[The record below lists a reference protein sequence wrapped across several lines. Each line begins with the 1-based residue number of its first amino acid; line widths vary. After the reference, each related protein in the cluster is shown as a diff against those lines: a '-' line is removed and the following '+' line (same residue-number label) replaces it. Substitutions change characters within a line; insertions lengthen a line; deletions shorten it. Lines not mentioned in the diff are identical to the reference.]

1 MKQRFC
7 FLLASALI
15 LFSCTT
21 TKAPFNPEAKYPG
34 PILRDEYTIF
44 RNVLEESHPSLYW
57 YISKDSMDYYFDK
70 GYSQIKDSMSGPAFK
85 TLLAYVVAKINCGH
99 TGVKFSKDYSH
110 YLDTATLQS
119 FPLSLKIWADTM
131 VITANLNRK
140 DSILKRGVV
149 VKSIN
154 GHPQEELRDSLFKYV
169 ITDGYSLNGKYQSL
183 STGFAFANWYKN
195 VYGLLDSF
203 SIYYLDTL
211 GLTRNRQIPVY
222 DFKSDTMGRLGFRP
236 ARTPGEKKKAPPQL
250 TFFSSTSLRLDT
262 SQATA
267 YMSLQT
273 FDRGNHLKKFFKRS
287 FKALD
292 ENKIKFLVIDVRS
305 NGGGD
310 AGLSSLLTRYL
321 IDKKFKLA
329 DSLYAVTRSSQYDQ
343 YISKSWMYHLLMQ
356 VITKKRDDGKYHFGY
371 FERHYFKPKK
381 SHHFNG
387 DVYIL
392 IGGNSFSATTL
403 FAGFLKGQKNVTLV
417 GEETGGGF
425 YGNTAWVIEEV
436 TLPNTKTR
444 FTLPKFRLVID
455 KNREKNGRGVM
466 PDVWSL
472 PTTDAIRMGVDF
484 KSIKTHELIQSRAKE
499 IK

>member
-1 MKQRFC
+1 
-7 FLLASALI
+7 
-15 LFSCTT
+15 
-21 TKAPFNPEAKYPG
+21 
-34 PILRDEYTIF
+34 
-44 RNVLEESHPSLYW
+44 
-57 YISKDSMDYYFDK
+57 
-70 GYSQIKDSMSGPAFK
+70 
-85 TLLAYVVAKINCGH
+85 
-99 TGVKFSKDYSH
+99 
-110 YLDTATLQS
+110 
-119 FPLSLKIWADTM
+119 
-131 VITANLNRK
+131 
-140 DSILKRGVV
+140 
-149 VKSIN
+149 
-154 GHPQEELRDSLFKYV
+154 
-169 ITDGYSLNGKYQSL
+169 
-183 STGFAFANWYKN
+183 
-195 VYGLLDSF
+195 
-203 SIYYLDTL
+203 
-211 GLTRNRQIPVY
+211 
-222 DFKSDTMGRLGFRP
+222 
-236 ARTPGEKKKAPPQL
+236 
-250 TFFSSTSLRLDT
+250 
-262 SQATA
+262 
-267 YMSLQT
+267 MSLQT